1 MIKWCHQVNKI
12 VWLPASFNGIII
24 NLEYLKA
31 KYFITLTEN
40 MSENKIKII
49 LIQIK
54 CACACSP
61 YSKF

>member
-1 MIKWCHQVNKI
+1 MIKWYHQVNKI

-40 MSENKIKII
+40 MSLKII